1 MGRPRMTRTF
11 GRAWAVML
19 GAVVLSGCSSSDGG
33 APLQATDASPSLD
46 ASLGGGDAGAAGA
59 DAGGVDGGSGDAAT
73 ATDGPASESGAD
85 GAAPACKA
93 LFCEDFE
100 TGKLDTT
107 RWELD
112 VGYDAA
118 NAVTVQAAK
127 VHHGGFAA
135 HAHLSNAGG
144 GFANIRTK
152 TPFPKLAGD
161 LWGRAYVLQTVDA
174 TVGHNALVK
183 MESSGAGVL
192 EVGQS
197 QGKVQLT
204 FYPPTG
210 ENPAGYATSI
220 PEAAWTCLE
229 WHMAKTAPQIELFA
243 DGVSLATY
251 TYGGAATIPS
261 FTAIKLGLETH
272 SSNTSTDD
280 VYIDDVALDGAR
292 IGCLP

>member
-1 MGRPRMTRTF
+1 MKRTL
-11 GRAWAVML
+11 RNL
-19 GAVVLSGCSSSDGG
+19 GPFVLASWGCSSSDAG
-33 APLQATDASPSLD
+33 ALAPTLD
-46 ASLGGGDAGAAGA
+46 ASVAVEAGVGADAGQVGA
-59 DAGGVDGGSGDAAT
+59 DAGGGGAPGDAASTAEGGTPDAGSDAAT
-73 ATDGPASESGAD
+73 A
-85 GAAPACKA
+85 ACKA

-118 NAVTVQAAK
+118 NTVTVQAAK
-127 VHHGGFAA
+127 VRRGGFAA
-135 HAHLSNAGG
+135 HAHLASTGG

-152 TPFPKLAGD
+152 APFPALASD

-183 MESSGAGVL
+183 MESNGAGVL

-197 QGKVQLT
+197 MGKVQLT

-220 PEAAWTCLE
+220 PEAKWTCLE

-243 DGVSLATY
+243 DGVSLASY
-251 TYGGAATIPS
+251 TYSGAAAIPTFS
-261 FTAIKLGLETH
+261 AIKLGLETH

-280 VYIDDVALDGAR
+280 VYIDDVALDRAR